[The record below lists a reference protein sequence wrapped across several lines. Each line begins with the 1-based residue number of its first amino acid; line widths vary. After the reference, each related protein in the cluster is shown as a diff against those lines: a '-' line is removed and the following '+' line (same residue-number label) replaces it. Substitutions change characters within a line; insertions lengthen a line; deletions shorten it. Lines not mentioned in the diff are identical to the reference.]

1 MSSQL
6 LHTIRGLLGYTI
18 WADRQLLAAIREVPD
33 EHLHQPTGSSF
44 GSVLGTMA
52 HVLGAEQLWL
62 SRLLGV
68 PLGRLP
74 SLEEFPTL
82 AVLTASFEDF
92 WPQLE
97 YYLASLQEP
106 QIDVEFA
113 WVNSK
118 GEAHRA
124 PLRQV
129 LLHVVNHST
138 YHRGQVVSQLR
149 QLGHQPPPTD
159 LVYYRGA
166 I

>member
-1 MSSQL
+1 
-6 LHTIRGLLGYTI
+6 
-18 WADRQLLAAIREVPD
+18 
-33 EHLHQPTGSSF
+33 
-44 GSVLGTMA
+44 
-52 HVLGAEQLWL
+52 
-62 SRLLGV
+62 
-68 PLGRLP
+68 
-74 SLEEFPTL
+74 
-82 AVLTASFEDF
+82 VLTASFEDF

-124 PLRQV
+124 PLRHV

-149 QLGHQPPPTD
+149 QLGHQSPPTD